1 MQIGLLPTNRAF
13 FVLIFAF
20 IAIVI
25 ITANY
30 FGEDYAI
37 WAYDIL
43 NLAIIVPLVAISILL
58 LIRERDQG
66 NFGRTWVFFASFI
79 ILWFIAE
86 IIWAV
91 YELVYKVEPWPSEAD
106 IFWLAGYPLYFIFTI
121 YYLKPFRNMIS
132 AKLVA
137 TSIGITM
144 TIAIFLIYYTM
155 QESDI
160 SEFETILGLAYPI
173 ADTIAIAPIIISLI
187 LFFRGQVN
195 FLWSCLLIG
204 MICFVVSD
212 YGFLFLSLDETYYT
226 GHPIDILYLWAYL
239 FLLSGAYEHIK
250 IFRKRNQE
258 NKFNDQEGF
267 R

>member
-13 FVLIFAF
+13 FVSIFAF
-20 IAIVI
+20 TAIVI
-25 ITANY
+25 VLANY
-30 FGEDYAI
+30 LGEDYAI
-37 WAYDIL
+37 WTYDIL
-43 NLAIIVPLVAISILL
+43 NLAIIAPLVAISILL
-58 LIRERDQG
+58 LIRERARG
-66 NFGRTWVFFASFI
+66 NFGRAWVFFTSFI
-79 ILWFIAE
+79 ILWFTAE
-86 IIWAV
+86 IIWMV

-106 IFWLAGYPLYFIFTI
+106 IFWLAGYPLYFIFAI
-121 YYLKPFRNMIS
+121 YYLKPFRNVIS

-144 TIAIFLIYYTM
+144 AIAVFLICYTM

-160 SEFETILGLAYPI
+160 SEFETMLGLAYPI
-173 ADTIAIAPIIISLI
+173 ADTIALAPIIVSLV

-239 FLLSGAYEHIK
+239 FLLSGAYDNIK

-258 NKFNDQEGF
+258 NRFNDQKGF